1 MSSLLSRYGHS
12 IHNNTNKRLFSA
24 KAFAPRLAEIQ
35 ASAKLGG
42 GLKAIDKQH
51 AKNKLTAR
59 ERLNLLLDKNSF
71 QEIGSLVNHQCHDF
85 GMENKHFWGDGVVAG
100 KGYIGN
106 RPVLVY
112 SQDFTVH
119 GGSLSESNAAKICK
133 IQDMSMKLKIPVIGI
148 NDSGGARIQE
158 GVCALRGYSDI
169 FLRNVMASGVV
180 PQITVICGPSA
191 GGAVYSPALTD
202 WVFMVKQTSY
212 MFLTVCRSLTSLHN

>member
-1 MSSLLSRYGHS
+1 MLYFLKINDIILWSLHLTKNTSITRQTLLMSSLLSRYGHS

-24 KAFAPRLAEIQ
+24 KAFAPRVADIQ

-51 AKNKLTAR
+51 AKHKLTAR

-148 NDSGGARIQE
+148 GLGLDFFTSITNFIRLQ
-158 GVCALRGYSDI
+158 
-169 FLRNVMASGVV
+169 
-180 PQITVICGPSA
+180 PQFSSTK
-191 GGAVYSPALTD
+191 
-202 WVFMVKQTSY
+202 M
-212 MFLTVCRSLTSLHN
+212 LHILN